1 MASQRICWIRHAS
14 MLSSA
19 EAVDQKQASDLERAY
34 GTSAT

>member
-1 MASQRICWIRHAS
+1 

-34 GTSAT
+34 GTGAT